1 MTYRAPVNDMLFM
14 MRHVGGLD
22 RALRDGSYP
31 DLSLDVIQDI
41 LGEAG
46 RFAGEVLAPIN
57 RTGDR
62 HGTQLRDGV
71 VTTAPGFKE
80 AYQAWVAGGWSALA
94 GPVEYG
100 GQDLPQLIN
109 AGCFE
114 MWNGA
119 CLAFGVAP
127 LLTFGGAEAV
137 AAHGSAE
144 LKQRYLAKLVAG
156 EWTATMNLTEP
167 HAGSDLSAVRTRA
180 EPAGDGSYRIKG
192 QKIFISYGEHDLT
205 DNIVHLVLA
214 RLPDAPKGTRGISLF
229 LVPKVLPDGTRNDVR
244 CSSIEHKLGIHASP
258 TCTMVFG
265 DGDGAVGWL
274 VGEKHRGLA
283 CMFTMMNSARLAVA
297 LQGVAIAERACQDAV
312 AFAGERRQGGSP
324 PHSGNGMVPIIAHAD
339 VRRMLATMRSLTNAA
354 RAICYATADAIDR
367 SHRCKEPAERRA
379 ASERAALLTPVA
391 KAFASDIAVEVASVG
406 IQVHGG
412 MGFIEETGAAQ
423 HLRDAKILPIYEGT
437 NGIQAID
444 LVTRKLPLSG
454 GEAVRGQ
461 IEAMRQIASQLAQ
474 ADCTSL
480 QAAARPIGDA
490 IDNLERATQFMLG
503 ALVAEDSEPAL
514 AGASPYLRLFAT
526 AQGGALLGEAA
537 LAAQRAMS
545 AGDNDHAHPGRVQV
559 ARFFADNI
567 APMAAGLADVVVGGA
582 ASLAEAQQM
591 WVE

>member
-62 HGTQLRDGV
+62 HGAQLRDGV

-214 RLPDAPKGTRGISLF
+214 RLPDAPEGTRGISLF

-265 DGDGAVGWL
+265 DGDGAVG
-274 VGEKHRGLA
+274 
-283 CMFTMMNSARLAVA
+283 
-297 LQGVAIAERACQDAV
+297 
-312 AFAGERRQGGSP
+312 
-324 PHSGNGMVPIIAHAD
+324 
-339 VRRMLATMRSLTNAA
+339 
-354 RAICYATADAIDR
+354 
-367 SHRCKEPAERRA
+367 
-379 ASERAALLTPVA
+379 
-391 KAFASDIAVEVASVG
+391 
-406 IQVHGG
+406 
-412 MGFIEETGAAQ
+412 
-423 HLRDAKILPIYEGT
+423 
-437 NGIQAID
+437 
-444 LVTRKLPLSG
+444 
-454 GEAVRGQ
+454 
-461 IEAMRQIASQLAQ
+461 
-474 ADCTSL
+474 
-480 QAAARPIGDA
+480 
-490 IDNLERATQFMLG
+490 
-503 ALVAEDSEPAL
+503 
-514 AGASPYLRLFAT
+514 
-526 AQGGALLGEAA
+526 
-537 LAAQRAMS
+537 
-545 AGDNDHAHPGRVQV
+545 
-559 ARFFADNI
+559 
-567 APMAAGLADVVVGGA
+567 
-582 ASLAEAQQM
+582 
-591 WVE
+591 

>member
-22 RALRDGSYP
+22 HALRDGSYP

-62 HGTQLRDGV
+62 HGAQLRDGV
-71 VTTAPGFKE
+71 ITTAPGFKE

-137 AAHGSAE
+137 AAHGSVE

-214 RLPDAPKGTRGISLF
+214 RLPDAPKELAGSRFSWC
-229 LVPKVLPDGTRNDVR
+229 RR
-244 CSSIEHKLGIHASP
+244 CCR
-258 TCTMVFG
+258 T
-265 DGDGAVGWL
+265 
-274 VGEKHRGLA
+274 
-283 CMFTMMNSARLAVA
+283 
-297 LQGVAIAERACQDAV
+297 
-312 AFAGERRQGGSP
+312 
-324 PHSGNGMVPIIAHAD
+324 
-339 VRRMLATMRSLTNAA
+339 
-354 RAICYATADAIDR
+354 
-367 SHRCKEPAERRA
+367 
-379 ASERAALLTPVA
+379 
-391 KAFASDIAVEVASVG
+391 
-406 IQVHGG
+406 
-412 MGFIEETGAAQ
+412 
-423 HLRDAKILPIYEGT
+423 
-437 NGIQAID
+437 
-444 LVTRKLPLSG
+444 
-454 GEAVRGQ
+454 
-461 IEAMRQIASQLAQ
+461 
-474 ADCTSL
+474 
-480 QAAARPIGDA
+480 
-490 IDNLERATQFMLG
+490 ERATTCAAAASSTSSASTRAPHARWSLATAM
-503 ALVAEDSEPAL
+503 APL
-514 AGASPYLRLFAT
+514 AGSSARSTAGSRACSP
-526 AQGGALLGEAA
+526 
-537 LAAQRAMS
+537 
-545 AGDNDHAHPGRVQV
+545 
-559 ARFFADNI
+559 
-567 APMAAGLADVVVGGA
+567 
-582 ASLAEAQQM
+582 
-591 WVE
+591 